1 MGPQNLTV
9 ALRFVPLIPLWALA
23 VLGAGA
29 ALAVGFGL
37 WRRARGAAWR
47 GAAFVALLGWLAGPA
62 LLRETVRPLADIGV
76 LLVDHSAS
84 MRIGDR
90 ARLAAAAAAALTAQA
105 AHHPGLELRPV
116 VVPEHGDRGT
126 RLFAAL
132 ARALADIP
140 RDRYA
145 GTIAISDGEVADVP
159 AAAARNAALGGAPF
173 SLLIPAQG
181 EQTDRVLRVLD
192 APAYGIVGKSVALR
206 VAIEDL
212 GAHDDGKPAELSI
225 RRGGATAE
233 TRTVPIG
240 RPVTIPVPIR
250 RAGPVVIALAAAPLP
265 GEVSTVNNQA
275 VVQITGVRDRL
286 RVLLV
291 SGSPHQGE
299 RTWRRLLTS
308 DPAVDLVHFTILRP
322 PDKVDLT
329 PLDQLSLIPFPVD
342 ELFDRKIDRFD
353 LIILDRF
360 ADTGLLPLHYL
371 ANIATYVRGGGAL
384 LLDVGPEF
392 AGDGSLADTPLR
404 PVLPAVPVT
413 GGAGRQAAANPGGGL
428 GMTAGEM
435 AAADPPAGDP
445 AAAGSANDPPPGGG
459 LSDGAASDG
468 AASDGGASDGGA
480 SGGGASGGGA
490 VVDGRFRPRVTTI
503 GARDPVT
510 AGLAG
515 ANPPDRP
522 DAAPTWGPWYRR
534 IQPADVRGEVLL
546 RAPGGAPLLVLN
558 RVGKGRVALLL
569 SDQDLAVVARPRR
582 RRPGRRA
589 AAPGRALADEGTGAG
604 GERAH
609 RLGRPGAAAGGPPPA
624 GGRRRAAGDRH
635 RAGRE
640 SPCAG
645 LAPGR
650 PGARRRQ
657 PGRAAPRRLAGD
669 GRDAHRGRRRHRGR
683 SGGVCGSARDGGQ
696 ARVAG
701 GSLRRRGALAR
712 HCRRAAV
719 AGIASGRA
727 RGRRLGS
734 RLGRAGASL
743 RACRDGRRAGA
754 AAAALGG
761 AAADPGAAAARLAA
775 GGAMND
781 PGACLR
787 GPLVCR
793 SSRTLPSRAVRIGT
807 RALYFQRPAD
817 PLSSPR
823 RQRRLRSKTPG
834 CFAPACGA
842 PTLRCDTSAS
852 PSGPSS
858 GQQSGQ
864 ASHDQASHEGTKG
877 GCLPDHRSAL

>member
-47 GAAFVALLGWLAGPA
+47 GAAFAALLGWLAGPA
-62 LLRETVRPLADIGV
+62 LLRETVRPLPDIGV
-76 LLVDHSAS
+76 LLVDRSAS

-90 ARLAAAAAAALTAQA
+90 TPLAAAAAAALTAQA
-105 AHHPGLELRPV
+105 ARHPGLELRPV
-116 VVPEHGDRGT
+116 VVPEYGDRGT

-132 ARALADIP
+132 GRALADIP

-145 GTIAISDGEVADVP
+145 GTIAISDGEVTDVP
-159 AAAARNAALGGAPF
+159 AAAARASALGGAPF

-192 APAYGIVGKSVALR
+192 APAYGIVGKPVALR

-212 GAHDDGKPAELSI
+212 GAHDDGKPAVLSI
-225 RRGGATAE
+225 RRGGAAAE

-308 DPAVDLVHFTILRP
+308 DPAVDLIHFTILRP

-404 PVLPAVPVT
+404 PVLPAVPAT
-413 GGAGRQAAANPGGGL
+413 GGAGRQAAAGNLTGGVRDVPGDDPGDAPGN
-428 GMTAGEM
+428 GSAGRPGVAARDGRVE
-435 AAADPPAGDP
+435 AADIPAGDPPPAGD
-445 AAAGSANDPPPGGG
+445 
-459 LSDGAASDG
+459 ASDP
-468 AASDGGASDGGA
+468 APSGGASEGGA
-480 SGGGASGGGA
+480 SGGGASDAGA

-510 AGLAG
+510 TGLAG
-515 ANPPDRP
+515 ANPPDQP

-534 IQPADVRGEVLL
+534 IQPAEVRGEVLL

-569 SDQDLAVVARPRR
+569 SDQIWLWSRGHDGGGPDAELLRRVAHWLMKEPALEENALTASVAQGRLQVVRRRLEGDAARPVTATGPDGKRHVLTLHR
-582 RRPGRRA
+582 TGPGLAEGSLDAPRPGVWRVT
-589 AAPGRALADEGTGAG
+589 DGTRTA
-604 GERAH
+604 
-609 RLGRPGAAAGGPPPA
+609 
-624 GGRRRAAGDRH
+624 
-635 RAGRE
+635 
-640 SPCAG
+640 
-645 LAPGR
+645 
-650 PGARRRQ
+650 
-657 PGRAAPRRLAGD
+657 
-669 GRDAHRGRRRHRGR
+669 
-683 SGGVCGSARDGGQ
+683 V
-696 ARVAG
+696 
-701 GSLRRRGALAR
+701 
-712 HCRRAAV
+712 AAV
-719 AGIASGRA
+719 T
-727 RGRRLGS
+727 
-734 RLGRAGASL
+734 
-743 RACRDGRRAGA
+743 
-754 AAAALGG
+754 
-761 AAADPGAAAARLAA
+761 AADPAEYADLRATADKLGPLAVASGGGVHWLGAA
-775 GGAMND
+775 
-781 PGACLR
+781 
-787 GPLVCR
+787 
-793 SSRTLPSRAVRIGT
+793 
-807 RALYFQRPAD
+807 
-817 PLSSPR
+817 
-823 RQRRLRSKTPG
+823 
-834 CFAPACGA
+834 GA
-842 PTLRCDTSAS
+842 PRLPDLRRVGHGDAA
-852 PSGPSS
+852 SGP
-858 GQQSGQ
+858 GWVGLERRY
-864 ASHDQASHEGTKG
+864 AHVVTGLALVPLLPPWAALPLILGLLLLGWRREG
-877 GCLPDHRSAL
+877 R

>member
-23 VLGAGA
+23 VLGTGA

-62 LLRETVRPLADIGV
+62 LLRETVRPLPDIGV

-132 ARALADIP
+132 GRALADIP

-159 AAAARNAALGGAPF
+159 AAAARTAALGGAPF
-173 SLLIPAQG
+173 SLLIPARG

-206 VAIEDL
+206 VAIDDL
-212 GAHDDGKPAELSI
+212 GAHDDRTPAVLSI
-225 RRGGATAE
+225 RRGGAAAE
-233 TRTVPIG
+233 TRMVPIG

-250 RAGPVVIALAAAPLP
+250 RAGPVVIALAAAPLA

-404 PVLPAVPVT
+404 PVLPAVPAT
-413 GGAGRQAAANPGGGL
+413 SGAGRQAAANPGGGL
-428 GMTAGEM
+428 GMTAGDM
-435 AAADPPAGDP
+435 AAVDPPAGDP

-459 LSDGAASDG
+459 LSDGA
-468 AASDGGASDGGA
+468 A

-569 SDQDLAVVARPRR
+569 SDQIWLWSRGHDGGGPDAELLRRVAHWLMKEPALEENALTASVAQGRLQVVRRRLEGDAARPVTATGPDGNRHVLGLHRVGPGLAEGSLDAPRPGVWRVTDGTRTAVAAVTAADPAEYADLRATAGKLGPLAVASGGGVHWL
-582 RRPGRRA
+582 GTA
-589 AAPGRALADEGTGAG
+589 AAP
-604 GERAH
+604 
-609 RLGRPGAAAGGPPPA
+609 
-624 GGRRRAAGDRH
+624 
-635 RAGRE
+635 
-640 SPCAG
+640 
-645 LAPGR
+645 
-650 PGARRRQ
+650 
-657 PGRAAPRRLAGD
+657 RLAELRRVGHGD
-669 GRDAHRGRRRHRGR
+669 GASGPGWVGLERRDAHVVT
-683 SGGVCGSARDGGQ
+683 GV
-696 ARVAG
+696 
-701 GSLRRRGALAR
+701 AL
-712 HCRRAAV
+712 V
-719 AGIASGRA
+719 P
-727 RGRRLGS
+727 L
-734 RLGRAGASL
+734 LPPW
-743 RACRDGRRAGA
+743 
-754 AAAALGG
+754 AAL
-761 AAADPGAAAARLAA
+761 
-775 GGAMND
+775 
-781 PGACLR
+781 
-787 GPLVCR
+787 PLI
-793 SSRTLPSRAVRIGT
+793 LG
-807 RALYFQRPAD
+807 L
-817 PLSSPR
+817 LLLGWR
-823 RQRRLRSKTPG
+823 R
-834 CFAPACGA
+834 
-842 PTLRCDTSAS
+842 
-852 PSGPSS
+852 
-858 GQQSGQ
+858 
-864 ASHDQASHEGTKG
+864 EG
-877 GCLPDHRSAL
+877 R